1 MSHDAPKTVDFIYL
15 VKIRHETQ
23 THELY
28 AREKVVEH
36 HEEVKTFYDES
47 TALSFFGRLVQD
59 QTETHATRLVSI
71 HKFFFDQSGRV
82 IELFPVFDVQNM
94 KLRFEMKQ
102 S

>member
-59 QTETHATRLVSI
+59 QTETHATRIRPRRTQRGSYRFTNFSSI
-71 HKFFFDQSGRV
+71 KAAESSNFSQCSTYRT
-82 IELFPVFDVQNM
+82 
-94 KLRFEMKQ
+94 
-102 S
+102 